1 MTEPEPEQEPEPEDI
16 KPPDVVQLVAGPFT
30 PDSTSGKLTLSTTMT
45 SSVYRIILDGSDNNT
60 FIEVTD
66 VGLVMNIN
74 PTLEEVAIGVKSDL
88 SANNTYELNPG
99 DYKITIYGG
108 GFTDY
113 NNNTLLSNSNHH
125 FTVSFIPP
133 YFADDLP
140 DISNDVLNHVLDL
153 SQIIVFPSFG
163 IDDLIITTST
173 TDDYVSEISYDG
185 GGLFTLDLSS
195 NIQTVSIFDQEL
207 IAIILTFDLAYSS
220 QVETIEKTLFIT
232 NVYKPPIL
240 TAPNDVT
247 IRGQDEQL
255 SYKITHYDTRFE
267 DLSYNISTVGLY
279 YGTLE
284 VSIANIS
291 THESSLDISFNL
303 SPIDKTNVD
312 ISLDIIDESRGIVSQ
327 IERVILDNIYT
338 LTVDED
344 PLVIEFDRS

>member
-1 MTEPEPEQEPEPEDI
+1 M
-16 KPPDVVQLVAGPFT
+16 QLTNGPFT
-30 PDSTSGKLTLSTTMT
+30 PDATTGKLTLSTTMT
-45 SSVYRIILDGSDNNT
+45 SSVYRIIFDGSDNNT

-66 VGLVMNIN
+66 VGLVMNIL
-74 PTLEEVAIGVKSDL
+74 PTFEETSTGIKHDISLNSTYDL
-88 SANNTYELNPG
+88 VPG
-99 DYKITIYGG
+99 NYKITIYGG

-113 NNNTLLSNSNHH
+113 NNNTIVSNSNYN
-125 FTVSFIPP
+125 FTVTFIPP

-140 DISNDVLNHVLDL
+140 DISNEILNHVLDL
-153 SQIIVFPSFG
+153 SQIIVFPSFE
-163 IDDLIITTST
+163 IDDLIITIST

-185 GGLFTLDLSS
+185 GGLFTLDLSK

-220 QVETIEKTLFIT
+220 QVERIEKTLFIT

-240 TAPNDVT
+240 TAPNNVT
-247 IRGQDEQL
+247 IRGYDEQL

-267 DLSYNISTVGLY
+267 DLSCNINTVGLY

-284 VSIANIS
+284 VSIVNIN
-291 THESSLDISFNL
+291 TYESSLDISFNL
-303 SPIDKTNVD
+303 SPIDKTSVD
-312 ISLDIIDESRGIVSQ
+312 ISVDVIDESGVTVSQ

-344 PLVIEFDRS
+344 SLVIEFDRS